1 MPDIKKKYQP
11 LYWSKK
17 RYFILTGGRGSG
29 KTFVVQDYLVR
40 LLEEVGQGILY
51 TRYTMTS
58 VEGTIIPLFTKH
70 IELISDIKKYHITKK
85 YIYNKHTGSFIMF
98 SGIKTTS
105 GDQTGNLKTLPN
117 ITTWV
122 IEEGEDYNKEDSF
135 DDIDDSIR
143 GKILQNRVIWI
154 QNPTTRHHFIY
165 KKFFEKTHE
174 LKTIDGFNYQ
184 HSTHPDVEHI
194 HTTFLD
200 NVDNLDPHKV
210 KRWIQTKKTNPKK
223 YANKYIGAWKDKAD
237 GVIFEQWEQGN
248 FDESLPYLYGADYGF
263 ANDPSTIAKVAIDNS
278 KRIIYIEEK
287 LYTKHLSTDDLKT
300 IYTDIVGKDVVICD
314 SAELRLINDLISH
327 NINAIPTQKK
337 PGSVLAG
344 IKKMSG
350 YKFVICGDSPNLI
363 TELNNYCF
371 IDKGSKTLPIDDYN
385 HLLDAVRYAVQY
397 LIGL

>member
-17 RYFILTGGRGSG
+17 RYFLLTGGRGSG

-85 YIYNKHTGSFIMF
+85 YIYNRHTGSFIMF

-174 LKTIDGFNYQ
+174 LKEIDGFKYQ

-200 NVDNLDPHKV
+200 NIDNLDPHKV
-210 KRWIQTKKTNPKK
+210 SRWLQTKESNPKK

-237 GVIFEQWEQGN
+237 GVIFDNWETGK
-248 FDESLPYLYGADYGF
+248 FDESLPYLYGGDYGF
-263 ANDPSTIAKVAIDNS
+263 AADPSTIVKVAVD
-278 KRIIYIEEK
+278 EK
-287 LYTKHLSTDDLKT
+287 IKT
-300 IYTDIVGKDVVICD
+300 IYIKEELYAKHLTTDQLKEAYEKIVQENIIVCD
-314 SAELRLINDLISH
+314 SAELRLINDLRNSG
-327 NINAIPTQKK
+327 INAIPTIKK
-337 PGSVLAG
+337 AGSVVAG
-344 IKKMSG
+344 IQRLQS
-350 YKFVICGDSPNLI
+350 YKLVVCGDSQNI
-363 TELNNYCF
+363 
-371 IDKGSKTLPIDDYN
+371 S
-385 HLLDAVRYAVQY
+385 
-397 LIGL
+397 